1 MNRLPLGMPP
11 ELFLEVGPTLG
22 IPLAELVYRASR
34 SSGPGGQHVNTSST
48 RIELVW
54 DIAVSNAV
62 TEEQRA
68 RLLTRLA
75 SRLDSTG
82 RLRLVSGETRSQL
95 RNREAVTER
104 LRDVVARAL
113 VVPKRRKRT
122 RVPPAEKAARL
133 EAKRRRSDLKRT
145 RRRPH
150 DE

>member
-11 ELFLEVGPTLG
+11 EPFLEVSPTLR

-48 RIELVW
+48 RIEVVW
-54 DIAVSNAV
+54 DIGASSAV
-62 TEEQRA
+62 TEDQRA
-68 RLLTRLA
+68 RLLVRLA

-82 RLRLVSGETRSQL
+82 RIRLTSGETRSQL
-95 RNREAVTER
+95 RNRETVTKR
-104 LRDVVARAL
+104 LRDLVARAL
-113 VVPKRRKRT
+113 VAPKRRKPT
-122 RVPPAEKAARL
+122 RVPAAAKAARL

-145 RRRPH
+145 RRRPD